1 MSANRE
7 RRHCTAPRKRKID
20 YIDTQNA
27 PLGST
32 GRRRG
37 VRAALFASVGRVPTA
52 SVVIETTCAN
62 AAGRWGAQSLY
73 AVGRSNVGKQGA
85 QALHCAAKKENRLYR
100 HAKRS
105 ARVYRTEA
113 RSPRCLIRVGRP
125 RSDGLCRDR
134 NNVRKRGGQ
143 VGSTIALRCWEI
155 ECRQT
160 GSAGTALRRG

>member
-7 RRHCTAPRKRKID
+7 RRHCTAPR
-20 YIDTQNA
+20 
-27 PLGST
+27 L
-32 GRRRG
+32 
-37 VRAALFASVGRVPTA
+37 
-52 SVVIETTCAN
+52 
-62 AAGRWGAQSLY
+62 
-73 AVGRSNVGKQGA
+73 
-85 QALHCAAKKENRLYR
+85 KKENRFYR

-143 VGSTIALRCWEI
+143 VGMHNRFTLL
-155 ECRQT
+155 
-160 GSAGTALRRG
+160 GD